1 MLFSIIWAFKHSWY
15 SKWGT
20 TYITINNLHLKK
32 KFHFVSGSPNAT
44 TIEEQ
49 KKFVQYVVKEAI
61 VTMIGAQSDEWKGN
75 LLIPPPPCW
84 R

>member
-1 MLFSIIWAFKHSWY
+1 
-15 SKWGT
+15 
-20 TYITINNLHLKK
+20 LKK

-61 VTMIGAQSDEWKGN
+61 VTMIGAQSDE
-75 LLIPPPPCW
+75 
-84 R
+84 